1 MIHTDPGKRHEFVL
15 LFDVKNGNPNGDP
28 DTGNLPRV
36 DTETMHGLVTD
47 VAIKRKIRDY
57 IALTQQDNG
66 QSRPGFGIFVQSKTA
81 LNTLYF
87 RALRETG
94 IEATKVD
101 VSDDEEL
108 VEWLAHLDADDLE
121 FDSDTPCLT
130 YAGEAS
136 KEKDILDILKGGN
149 EVGKALEPKL
159 KALAKA
165 MAMAIKGQPRVTP
178 KKREEAKSVLCR
190 DYFDIRMFGAVLTA
204 GTNAGQ
210 VRGPVQCTFSTSLDH
225 VFPQGISITR
235 VAITKEADR
244 KRKRTE
250 MGRKPL
256 IAYGLYRAHGYFNP
270 FLAKQDSGTGVRQA
284 DLEALWEALTNLFE
298 FDRSAARGEMAV
310 RGLWVFSHDNE
321 KGNAPAHKLFK
332 LVKTPGIGGTPRSFE
347 DYEGVIEFPE
357 NGSLEAHGFP
367 GVHVTRLA

>member
-1 MIHTDPGKRHEFVL
+1 MIHTDPEKRHEFVL
-15 LFDVKNGNPNGDP
+15 LFDVTNGNPNGDP
-28 DTGNLPRV
+28 DAGNLPRV
-36 DTETMHGLVTD
+36 DPETMHGLVTD

-57 IALTQQDNG
+57 IALTHQDNG
-66 QSRPGFGIFVQSKTA
+66 RSKPGFGIFVQSKTA

-94 IEATKVD
+94 IEAVKVD
-101 VSDDEEL
+101 VPDDEEL
-108 VEWLAHLDADDLE
+108 AEWLAYLEADDLE
-121 FDSDTPCLT
+121 FDSDTSHLT

-136 KEKDILDILKGGN
+136 KEKDILNVLKGGN
-149 EVGKALEPKL
+149 EVNKALEPKL
-159 KALAKA
+159 KALSKVMTQAV
-165 MAMAIKGQPRVTP
+165 KGKRRVTP
-178 KKREEAKSVLCR
+178 KEREETKNILCR

-210 VRGPVQCTFSTSLDH
+210 VRGPVQCTFARSIDQVVPLD
-225 VFPQGISITR
+225 ISITR

-244 KRKRTE
+244 KRKQTE

-270 FLAKQDSGTGVRQA
+270 FLAKEGNGTGVKQA
-284 DLEALWEALTNLFE
+284 DLEALWEALTSLFD

-321 KGNAPAHKLFK
+321 KGNAPAHKLFG
-332 LVKTPGIGGTPRSFE
+332 LINTPAIGGTPRLFE
-347 DYEGVIEFPE
+347 DYEGVIKSPGD
-357 NGSLEAHGFP
+357 GSLEKHGFP
-367 GVHVTRLA
+367 GVTLKRLV